1 MGMFD
6 DIYYGCATPLPL
18 PDNAKD
24 YIENNPDNHFQ
35 TKDLN
40 CAMDTYKVYP
50 DGTLWLRCSKCELVK
65 GDPKAKSIFD
75 RLGYMKEISHSW
87 ERQFTTREIEM
98 GNYIQGKGDYDYI
111 IDYQLKFIDG
121 VLKNGELIKFEKI
134 DNKQR
139 KADHERYVQ
148 EMQERKKFVE
158 TKRYKYIYS
167 PYNTVLR
174 KIHEYVKK
182 TIWMIDG
189 LVYKI
194 YNKLII

>member
-1 MGMFD
+1 
-6 DIYYGCATPLPL
+6 
-18 PDNAKD
+18 
-24 YIENNPDNHFQ
+24 
-35 TKDLN
+35 
-40 CAMDTYKVYP
+40 
-50 DGTLWLRCSKCELVK
+50 
-65 GDPKAKSIFD
+65 
-75 RLGYMKEISHSW
+75 
-87 ERQFTTREIEM
+87 M

-148 EMQERKKFVE
+148 EMAERKKFIK

-167 PYNTVLR
+167 PYNAVLR

-194 YNKLII
+194 YNKMIV